1 MSDAPE
7 QRRGATAPLPMTAQP
22 STAPLPRAPTQ
33 MSASA
38 VPSTLESPR
47 EPNQAD
53 GAGAPIPPTV
63 NGEIHGAMLKHDV
76 TERDDNAR
84 VAAERDAGL
93 ARVAAGL
100 EAGIAL
106 EAGVPPTQDPSR
118 RGGPATL
125 MSPAVA
131 HPGDL
136 PPSPSLAPEDAVI
149 DVGAPAHAFMP
160 HASAS
165 PPHAGGPG
173 VMMHHGAHAAVG
185 GGVPERRAT
194 STTFLVMV
202 VVGGVAGVI
211 LLAGIVVGLFYLG
224 ERRKAEA
231 DAAERALRAASVTAA
246 PATAEG
252 PRGPAR
258 FGGTKARLAVTSG
271 GAMDPEAVRAAL
283 AGALPKIDAC
293 FAATELE
300 APNHESA
307 AYDLDVLAS
316 GEVKRVEVGT
326 PANRAAKL
334 DACVLQN
341 LRGVRMPKSA
351 RASTVK
357 LTFSAPLDVR

>member
-1 MSDAPE
+1 
-7 QRRGATAPLPMTAQP
+7 MTAQP
-22 STAPLPRAPTQ
+22 STAPVARAATQ

-38 VPSTLESPR
+38 VPSTLESPQ
-47 EPNQAD
+47 EPDQAD
-53 GAGAPIPPTV
+53 AAGAPIPPTV
-63 NGEIHGAMLKHDV
+63 DGALDKAARPRSVDEIHGAVLKHDV
-76 TERDDNAR
+76 TQRDDTAR

-93 ARVAAGL
+93 ARVAA
-100 EAGIAL
+100 ERDAGIAL
-106 EAGVPPTQDPSR
+106 GAGVPPTQDPSR
-118 RGGPATL
+118 RGAPATL

-160 HASAS
+160 HGSAS

-173 VMMHHGAHAAVG
+173 MMHPGAHALG
-185 GGVPERRAT
+185 GGAPVRRAT

-231 DAAERALRAASVTAA
+231 AERVLRAASVTAA
-246 PATAEG
+246 PGTAEG

-283 AGALPKIDAC
+283 AGALPRIDGC

-300 APNHESA
+300 PPNHESA

-316 GEVKRVEVGT
+316 GEVKRAEVAT
-326 PANRAAKL
+326 PGNRAAKL
-334 DACVLQN
+334 DACVIQN
-341 LRGVRMPKSA
+341 LRGVRLPKSA